1 MSSIRVL
8 LVGES
13 WISTSTHI
21 KDWDFSSSTKYSV
34 GTKYLVA
41 ALEGDEFEFGHM
53 PGHIAG
59 AGFPTQIEDLE
70 QYDVILLS
78 DIGANTFL
86 LHPDTSAGKIVPNR
100 LKLLQQWTEN
110 GGGLA
115 MCGGYLSF
123 SGINASA
130 KYYRSPIE
138 AILPVT
144 IHTFDDR
151 VETPEGVVAKVV
163 DDNHPIMSGIT
174 GEWPPLL
181 GYNEVI
187 LKPEAHLLVTAGI
200 DPLLAVQNVEEGRS
214 LIWASDIGPHW
225 CPPPFL
231 AWSGYAQLWQQS
243 IRWLAKRI

>member
-13 WISTSTHI
+13 WISTTTHV
-21 KDWDFSSSTKYSV
+21 KGWDFFSSTEYSI
-34 GTKYLVA
+34 GTGYLVQ
-41 ALEGDEFEFGHM
+41 ALATEEFVFGHM
-53 PGHIAG
+53 PGHIA
-59 AGFPTQIEDLE
+59 AASFPTTIEGLA

-86 LHPDTSAGKIVPNR
+86 LHPDTSAGMIVPNR
-100 LKLLQQWTEN
+100 LKLIQTWVEN
-110 GGGLA
+110 GGGLG
-115 MCGGYLSF
+115 MCGGYMSF
-123 SGINASA
+123 AGINASA

-138 AILPVT
+138 AILPVN

-151 VETPEGVVAKVV
+151 VETPEGVVAQVV
-163 DDNHPIMSGIT
+163 DPNHPIVAGIN

-181 GYNEVI
+181 GYNEVV
-187 LKPEAHLLVTAGI
+187 LKPEAQLIASAGN
-200 DPLLAVQNVEEGRS
+200 DPLLAVQNVGEGRT

-231 AWSGYAQLWQQS
+231 AWSGYAQLWQQT
-243 IRWLAKRI
+243 IRWLAKRS

>member
-1 MSSIRVL
+1 MSNIRVL

-13 WISTSTHI
+13 WVSTTTHV
-21 KDWDFSSSTKYSV
+21 KGWDFFSSTEYSV
-34 GTKYLVA
+34 GTEYLVA
-41 ALEGDEFEFGHM
+41 ALKGGGFEFGHM
-53 PGHIAG
+53 PGHLA
-59 AGFPTQIEDLE
+59 AASFPTQIEDLA
-70 QYDVILLS
+70 QYDVIILS

-86 LHPDTSAGKIVPNR
+86 LHPDTSRGQIVPNR
-100 LKLLQQWTEN
+100 LKLLKTWVEN

-123 SGINASA
+123 SGINAAA

-138 AILPVT
+138 SILPVN

-151 VETPEGVVAKVV
+151 VETPEGVVANVV
-163 DDNHPIMSGIT
+163 NPNHPIVAGIT

-181 GYNEVI
+181 GYNEVV
-187 LKPEAHLLVTAGI
+187 LKPDAQLLVKAGD
-200 DPLLAVQNVEEGRS
+200 DPLLAIQSVGKGRTLS
-214 LIWASDIGPHW
+214 WASDIGPHW

-243 IRWLAKRI
+243 FRWLAQRI

>member
-1 MSSIRVL
+1 MSNIRVL

-13 WISTSTHI
+13 WVSTSTHV
-21 KDWDFSSSTKYSV
+21 KGWDYFSSSEYSV
-34 GTKYLVA
+34 GTEYLVA
-41 ALEGDEFEFGHM
+41 ALKQGEFEFGHM
-53 PGHIAG
+53 PGHLA
-59 AGFPTQIEDLE
+59 AASFPTTLE
-70 QYDVILLS
+70 GIAEYDVIILS

-86 LHPDTSAGKIVPNR
+86 LHPDTSRGQIVPNR
-100 LKLLQQWTEN
+100 LKLLKQWVEN

-138 AILPVT
+138 TILPVNLY
-144 IHTFDDR
+144 TFDDR
-151 VETPEGVVAKVV
+151 VETPEGVVADVV
-163 DDNHPIMSGIT
+163 NPAHPIVAGIT

-181 GYNEVI
+181 GYNELI
-187 LKPEAHLLVTAGI
+187 LKPDADLIVKAGA
-200 DPLLAVQNVEEGRS
+200 DPLLATRTVGQGRTLS
-214 LIWASDIGPHW
+214 WASDIGPHW

-231 AWSGYAQLWQQS
+231 AWNGYAQLWQQS

>member
-13 WISTSTHI
+13 WVSTSTHV
-21 KDWDFSSSTKYSV
+21 KGWDFFTSSEYSV
-34 GTKYLVA
+34 GTEYLIT
-41 ALEGDEFEFGHM
+41 ALASDDFQFGHM
-53 PGHIAG
+53 PSHIA
-59 AGFPTQIEDLE
+59 ATDFPMTIDGLA
-70 QYDVILLS
+70 QYDVIILS

-86 LHPDTSAGKIVPNR
+86 LHPDTSRGLIVPNR
-100 LKLLQQWTEN
+100 LKLLKTWVEN

-138 AILPVT
+138 TVLPVN

-163 DDNHPIMSGIT
+163 DAKHPIVAGMT
-174 GEWPPLL
+174 GDWPPLL
-181 GYNEVI
+181 GYNEVV
-187 LKPEAHLLVTAGI
+187 LKPEAQLVVSAGN
-200 DPLLAVQNVEEGRS
+200 DPLLAVQSVGQGRS

-231 AWSGYAQLWQQS
+231 AWSGYAHLWQQS
-243 IRWLAKRI
+243 IRWLAGRI